1 MLLQLVPNAEAAR
14 FCLPYE
20 PFCALAADII
30 SRAPPLAS
38 LRKLSFS
45 SVSNDRFLLLDQ
57 ANPIMRLAPNL
68 EALHFDRCGAVTN
81 LFSAS
86 LGRNSPADPPPLSKL
101 TELSLADS
109 QLSVASLAAL
119 LNSVGPRLSK
129 FKIRRSSP
137 TLSFSDVLTVLQPWK
152 GTLRELI
159 IFNSHEALLSEPI
172 GSVAGILL
180 LREFHALETLC
191 VEATDL
197 EFLEYLSRQP
207 GVSSLLPPSL
217 RNLRLRGDPRRITA
231 IMRNP
236 LVALNARKY

>member
-30 SRAPPLAS
+30 ARAPPLAS
-38 LRKLSFS
+38 LRKLAFS
-45 SVSNDRFLLLDQ
+45 SISNDRFLLLDQ
-57 ANPIMRLAPNL
+57 ATPIMRLAQNL

-129 FKIRRSSP
+129 FRIRRSSP
-137 TLSFSDVLTVLQPWK
+137 ILSFGDVLTVLQPWK
-152 GTLRELI
+152 GTLRELTI
-159 IFNSHEALLSEPI
+159 LNSHEAPSEPI

-191 VEATDL
+191 VEAADL
-197 EFLEYLSRQP
+197 EFLEYLGRQP
-207 GVSSLLPPSL
+207 GVSSLFPPSL
-217 RNLRLRGDPRRITA
+217 RDFRLRGDPRRVTA
-231 IMRNP
+231 IMRDP
-236 LVALNARKY
+236 LVALNATKY